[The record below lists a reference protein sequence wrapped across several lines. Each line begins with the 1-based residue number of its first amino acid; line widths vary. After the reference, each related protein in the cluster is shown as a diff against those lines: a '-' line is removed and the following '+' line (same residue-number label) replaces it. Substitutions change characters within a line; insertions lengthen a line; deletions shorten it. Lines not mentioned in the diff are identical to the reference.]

1 MNYVLRA
8 RRKHHLLTLLC
19 TVVIQRN
26 EFNKIFMLIE
36 NEILKRKKNETN
48 RLYRKQNSVVLPVET
63 A

>member
-26 EFNKIFMLIE
+26 EFNKVFMLIE
-36 NEILKRKKNETN
+36 NEILKRKKRN
-48 RLYRKQNSVVLPVET
+48 K
-63 A
+63 